1 MRGVIHWIGRLT
13 RAVGLSRR
21 PTRQAF
27 VVERLEPRQMLAA
40 DCFFI
45 MEIGPADVET
55 SEQYAA
61 SSYADTWQPE
71 SVRYESARYE
81 SARYDVAPSGAE
93 PVGDSVLGQVD
104 EYYLIYLDDV
114 LDEIGELFEVQETTF
129 GDFDDLNFAWFS

>member
-1 MRGVIHWIGRLT
+1 MRGVINWFGRLT
-13 RAVGLSRR
+13 RAVGRSHR

-45 MEIGPADVET
+45 VEIGPSDVET

-71 SVRYESARYE
+71 SVRYESARY
-81 SARYDVAPSGAE
+81 DVAPNDAE
-93 PVGDSVLGQVD
+93 SAGDSVLGQVD